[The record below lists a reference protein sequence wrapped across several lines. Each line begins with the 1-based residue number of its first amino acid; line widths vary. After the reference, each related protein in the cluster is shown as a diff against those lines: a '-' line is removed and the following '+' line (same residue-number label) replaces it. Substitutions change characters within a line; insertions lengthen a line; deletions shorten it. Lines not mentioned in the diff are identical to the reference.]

1 MSAVTAREVRE
12 GYVYIRSEPGL
23 WTVGFYDPAGDWQPE
38 SDHGS
43 TDAAAR
49 RVAFLNGGPAP
60 QLVEALRFY
69 MTICGNTAAV
79 VDRESAG
86 IAYEQGRAALAA
98 ACGEVQP

>member
-1 MSAVTAREVRE
+1 VTAREVRE

-43 TDAAAR
+43 TDAAAQ

-60 QLVEALRFY
+60 QLVEALRD
-69 MTICGNTAAV
+69 ILSANTTRMSDALRAK
-79 VDRESAG
+79 
-86 IAYEQGRAALAA
+86 GRAALAA
-98 ACGEVQP
+98 ACGEVQS

>member
-1 MSAVTAREVRE
+1 VTAREVRE

-43 TDAAAR
+43 TDAAAQ
-49 RVAFLNGGPAP
+49 RVAFLNGGPQP
-60 QLVEALRFY
+60 QLVEALRECSEY
-69 MTICGNTAAV
+69 LHDIPHSADGGDDEAV
-79 VDRESAG
+79 RLARL
-86 IAYEQGRAALAA
+86 ARAALAA